1 MTLDSHQVSSNFYE
15 LLEKPKNKN
24 CFQLCPNSTWNQI
37 FHSNVWYI
45 SRLFFQYQF
54 VSIHSNI
61 ECDDIKMPL
70 FCCITVDPIELERI
84 YNSHYG
90 NGVLAIFTSNSRD
103 CLRFFLYSKYNSFWV
118 SIRTVLGLF
127 GDLDGYECQILFL
140 FKFSISLGIFLYS
153 KYNSFWVQDIL
164 WFKWE
169 ALE

>member
-1 MTLDSHQVSSNFYE
+1 MGWLSGCLKIFMGLALVQFQKYWLLRSYNRDFRVVSSYMTLDSHQVSSNFYE

-70 FCCITVDPIELERI
+70 FCCITVDPIEPERI

-90 NGVLAIFTSNSRD
+90 NGMPAMFTSY
-103 CLRFFLYSKYNSFWV
+103 CCPAEK
-118 SIRTVLGLF
+118 
-127 GDLDGYECQILFL
+127 
-140 FKFSISLGIFLYS
+140 
-153 KYNSFWVQDIL
+153 
-164 WFKWE
+164 
-169 ALE
+169 